1 MRVRIKKSYDRAFKV
16 EALALL
22 ERTDKTLAGV
32 AASLGIPSATL
43 LYWYKQ
49 DMARRRARNKEPA
62 ATTVPGETLQQ
73 KLARLEQENAA
84 LRKENEDLRT
94 DRDILKK
101 AAAFFVRES
110 K

>member
-1 MRVRIKKSYDRAFKV
+1 
-16 EALALL
+16 
-22 ERTDKTLAGV
+22 
-32 AASLGIPSATL
+32 
-43 LYWYKQ
+43 
-49 DMARRRARNKEPA
+49 MARRRARNKEPA

-84 LRKENEDLRT
+84 LRKENEELRT